1 MMNTPICNFAA
12 AYQSSGKLRFHM
24 PGHKGTPI
32 IGPEG
37 LDITEIDGADVLYDA
52 KGIIRE
58 SECSASALFGTAD
71 TLYSTEGSSLC
82 IRAMLYL
89 AVLHAKMQRRRP
101 LILAGRNAHK
111 VFITGA
117 ALVDAEV
124 SWIFSEEEGN
134 PISCRIDPAA
144 LEERLMEER
153 PAAVYITS
161 PDYLGTMSDV
171 RTLADVCH
179 RHNALLLVDNA
190 HGAYTRFLSPS
201 LHPMDQGADLC
212 CDSAHKTLPVLTG
225 GAYLHISQRA
235 PEALAEHAQRALSLF
250 ASTSPSYLILQS
262 LDAATPYLAGE
273 YPAQLSRVIR
283 RISQL
288 KTALVNAG
296 FRLMGDEPLKLTL
309 AAKAIGY
316 TGTELSEHLAEN
328 GMVCEFCDPD
338 FVVLMF
344 TPQTSDEALDQ
355 LENVLLTLP
364 KHPALSAR
372 PPLLAKPV
380 RVMSAREALFAPQ
393 ETIPSSQA
401 LGRVLASAT
410 VNCPPAI
417 PIVACGEKIDET
429 ALACF
434 AYYGIEEC
442 CVVTEAAE

>member
-1 MMNTPICNFAA
+1 MMNTPICDFAA

-24 PGHKGTPI
+24 PGHKGVPV

-58 SECSASALFGTAD
+58 SERNASGLFGTQD
-71 TLYSTEGSSLC
+71 TLYSAEGSSLC

-89 AVLHAKMQRRRP
+89 AVLYAKMNGRRP

-124 SWIFSEEEGN
+124 SWLFSESVGDTL
-134 PISCRIDPAA
+134 SCRISADA
-144 LEERLMEER
+144 LEKRLIAEK
-153 PAAVYITS
+153 PVAVYITT
-161 PDYLGTMSDV
+161 PDYLGAMSDIH
-171 RTLADVCH
+171 AIAEVCH
-179 RHNALLLVDNA
+179 RRGVLLLADNA
-190 HGAYTRFLSPS
+190 HGAYTHFLSPS
-201 LHPMDQGADLC
+201 LHPMDLGADLC

-225 GAYLHISQRA
+225 GAYLHISRHA
-235 PEALAEHAQRALSLF
+235 PAVLAQHAQRALALF

-262 LDAATPYLAGE
+262 LDAANAYLAGDF
-273 YPAQLSRVIR
+273 PAQLRQTIQR
-283 RISQL
+283 ADRL
-288 KTALVNAG
+288 KAVLSTAG
-296 FRLMGDEPLKLTL
+296 FHLTGDEPLKLTI
-309 AAKAIGY
+309 AAKATGY
-316 TGTELSEHLAEN
+316 TGTELADLLAEQ
-328 GMVCEFCDPD
+328 GMVCEFSDPD
-338 FVVLMF
+338 FLVLMF
-344 TPQTSDEALDQ
+344 TPQTTPEALDALQ
-355 LENVLLTLP
+355 QALLAIP
-364 KHPALSAR
+364 QRPAICIQ
-372 PPLLAKPV
+372 PPLLANPV
-380 RVMSAREALFAPQ
+380 QAMSAREALFAPQ
-393 ETIPSSQA
+393 ECLPVQHA

-434 AYYGIEEC
+434 AYYGIDEV